1 MPSLQIFNKDSS
13 DVHAQLPKL
22 VRLSASTMN
31 KNLLLGRHA
40 TIRKRKE
47 QKKKKNLCEIVP
59 TGFPTHG
66 RTQSGSLADSNFS

>member
-1 MPSLQIFNKDSS
+1 MPSLQEFNKDSS

-22 VRLSASTMN
+22 VRLSTSTMN

-47 QKKKKNLCEIVP
+47 QHKRKTLYEIIS

-66 RTQSGSLADSNFS
+66 RTQLGSLVDSKFS